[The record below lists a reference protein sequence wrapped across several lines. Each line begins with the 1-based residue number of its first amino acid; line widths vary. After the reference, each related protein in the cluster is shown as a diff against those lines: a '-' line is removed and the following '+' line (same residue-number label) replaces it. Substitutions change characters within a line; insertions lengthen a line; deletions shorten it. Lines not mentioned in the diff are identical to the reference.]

1 MSRSETGLEGLG
13 HVREMAHRLLYF
25 SRAVPPNT
33 DFGVGYMLGERL
45 AALVDDQTSDPAE
58 HAWLIE
64 IMGDCI
70 AVLVAALRENHLAKS
85 DAQ

>member
-1 MSRSETGLEGLG
+1 MSASEAELERLG
-13 HVREMAHRLLYF
+13 YVREMAHRLLYF
-25 SRAVPPNT
+25 SRAVPPGT

-45 AALVDDQTSDPAE
+45 AGVVDDQTSDPAE
-58 HAWLIE
+58 LAWLIE

-70 AVLVAALRENHLAKS
+70 AVLASALREDHLAKP